1 MQTKTNEISL
11 TFDYEA
17 IEDKYDFY
25 QIKTSAKYI
34 SGGAKVLDLIDCPV
48 KALSICFDNGTSA
61 FAMFNKY
68 SIKLNEMQK
77 SIDDPT
83 ISVRKI
89 KAKELKPYI
98 LGRLFLY
105 SMNNSDFDDFTF
117 NNLTGKL
124 YLFLPNKNNK
134 HVKALQIEINI
145 QDNVMR
151 LDATATTFTR
161 TDAFKNQALL
171 KAFPK
176 YTFSVHGT
184 MKRCLDENAKGLYV
198 RKSPSNTKTRISF
211 LEFSE
216 KHIKQ
221 SKVYMLFKTVDA
233 YNQKFADLSNIS
245 FNSKDISKRVT
256 SKKDQDFFDSVLI
269 CLKDKTLNFVN
280 MDETLEDAIVFDNLV
295 SRISSFVPYSD
306 VKVSNDI
313 RDGDL
318 KVVLIHNEDYY
329 KQNNIDDPY
338 KKFKRNQVIQCV
350 TTEDAALKDD
360 EIILKT
366 ILKEL
371 AIKND
376 IISERHITLDDW
388 QSFGFEGKWIFGM
401 SKDDIS
407 YFLEVKPD
415 GAFITV
421 HPSGP
426 FKEFQTDEYRD
437 LDYILQSSK
446 GKGKTL
452 IADDKGNVNVISCT
466 GLFTLPEKD
475 ILINPSRSKSSVDT
489 NMAGLSGINVYE
501 IDENNVMYNVGAFD
515 KGMRSSLAD
524 ASLIYNCSVIKGRNL
539 IAELMETMSVLFVK
553 WNSYTVLPYPIKYLR
568 EYIEM
573 ETANTKK

>member
-11 TFDYEA
+11 TFDYET

-34 SGGAKVLDLIDCPV
+34 SGGAKVLDLVDCPI

-61 FAMFNKY
+61 FAMFDKH

-77 SIDDPT
+77 AIDDPT

-89 KAKELKPYI
+89 EAKELKLYI

-105 SMNNSDFDDFTF
+105 SLNNSDFEDFTF

-124 YLFLPNKNNK
+124 YLFLPSKNIK
-134 HVKALQIEINI
+134 HIKALQIEINN
-145 QDNVMR
+145 QDNAMR
-151 LDATATTFTR
+151 LDTTATTFTR
-161 TDAFKNQALL
+161 TDVFKNQALL
-171 KAFPK
+171 KGLPK
-176 YTFSVHGT
+176 YIFSVHGT
-184 MKRCLDENAKGLYV
+184 MKRCMDENVKGLYV
-198 RKSPSNTKTRISF
+198 KKTPTNTKTRISF
-211 LEFSE
+211 LEFNE

-221 SKVYMLFKTVDA
+221 SKVYMIYKAVEA
-233 YNQKFADLSNIS
+233 YNKKFSGLSNIT
-245 FNSKDISKRVT
+245 FQSKDITKKVT
-256 SKKDQDFFDSVLI
+256 SKKDNEFFDSVLI
-269 CLKDKTLNFVN
+269 CLKDKILNFVN
-280 MDETLEDAIVFDNLV
+280 MDESPEDAIVFDNLV
-295 SRISSFVPYSD
+295 SGISSLWPYSNTI
-306 VKVSNDI
+306 VSKEI
-313 RDGDL
+313 RDDAL
-318 KVVLIHNEDYY
+318 NVVLIHNEDFY
-329 KQNNIDDPY
+329 KQNKIEDPY

-350 TTEDAALKDD
+350 TTEDAGIKGS

-376 IISERHITLDDW
+376 IVNERRITLDDW
-388 QSFGFEGKWIFGM
+388 SSFGFERKWIFGM

-415 GAFITV
+415 GSFITV

-426 FKEFQTDEYRD
+426 FKEFQTEEYRN
-437 LDYILQSSK
+437 LDYILQSTK

-452 IADDKGNVNVISCT
+452 IADDKGNINVISCT
-466 GLFTLPEKD
+466 GFFTLPEKE
-475 ILINPSRSKSSVDT
+475 ILENPSRSKSSVVT
-489 NMAGLSGINVYE
+489 NMAGLSGINIYE
-501 IDENNVMYNVGAFD
+501 NDDSDILYNVGTFD
-515 KGMRSSLAD
+515 KGMRSSLPD
-524 ASLIYNCSVIKGRNL
+524 TSLIYKCSVINGRNL
-539 IAELMETMSVLFVK
+539 IGELMETMSVLFVK

-573 ETANTKK
+573 EVSNKQ